1 MRWSVVPVVVAGL
14 LLGGCGD
21 GEQDGPV
28 ATSTPTPSAV
38 ATPEPSPTVDLTKP
52 PQRPAAM
59 DEPTTDGAIAA
70 ATYVLEL
77 YGYSYA
83 TADLS
88 PWRAI
93 TLETCEFC
101 TAVADAV
108 RQMTEDGETS
118 TGSTV
123 TVVAAQAT
131 EIDTE
136 RWFSVDM
143 DIIQGP
149 STRFDPDG
157 AVVGRG
163 EGGEFDAVF
172 ALSWDGEWR
181 VDEMGVERPDRDAS
195 GEQ

>member
-21 GEQDGPV
+21 GEPDDPV
-28 ATSTPTPSAV
+28 VTPTPTV
-38 ATPEPSPTVDLTKP
+38 AWTPEPSPTVDLTRQP
-52 PQRPAAM
+52 ERPAAM

-83 TADLS
+83 TADLG

-108 RQMTEDGETS
+108 QQMKENGETS

-123 TVVAAQAT
+123 TVMAAQAT

-143 DIIQGP
+143 DIVQGP

-157 AVVGRG
+157 EVVGRG
-163 EGGEFDAVF
+163 EGGEFNAVF

-195 GEQ
+195 SEQ